1 MTARKAPTTRKKQ
14 SPQPIID
21 NSNNKNHLMGLG
33 GFAMI
38 ILTNYQAEIK
48 NAISLLIGLAK

>member
-1 MTARKAPTTRKKQ
+1 MTARKVHAIRKKQ
-14 SPQPIID
+14 PQPIID
-21 NSNNKNHLMGLG
+21 NSSSKNHLMGLG

-48 NAISLLIGLAK
+48 NAISLLLGLAK

>member
-1 MTARKAPTTRKKQ
+1 MTARKAPTIRKKQ
-14 SPQPIID
+14 PLPIID

>member
-1 MTARKAPTTRKKQ
+1 MTARKTLTTRKKQ
-14 SPQPIID
+14 PQPIID

-33 GFAMI
+33 GFVMI

>member
-1 MTARKAPTTRKKQ
+1 MTTRKTSLSRKKQ
-14 SPQPIID
+14 PPPIID
-21 NSNNKNHLMGLG
+21 NSNNKTHLVGLS

-48 NAISLLIGLAK
+48 NAISLLIGLIK